1 MSGIVGIR
9 FKEIGKVYYFDSGS
23 QKFAVNDLAV
33 VETAQGLNC
42 GRVVIVK
49 SLSMWSTLLMV
60 AKFCFILLQMDA

>member
-33 VETAQGLNC
+33 V
-42 GRVVIVK
+42 R
-49 SLSMWSTLLMV
+49 LL
-60 AKFCFILLQMDA
+60 KG